1 MLPEFYHK
9 CLSQL
14 LTSRQYATL
23 RIIVLILQSYRT
35 IQQLDWSRRGNPADP
50 LAQIEKLASILPIP
64 IKYQSRRRHIQR
76 FLILPQLTTKCIWF
90 PIIKKW
96 LKINQTSKKVCYLA
110 IDRTRWQE
118 RNLFVASLIKNKRG
132 IPLNWMLLSKKG
144 NSNIAEQK
152 RLLKSTLRLLKGYQ
166 VIVIGDREFG
176 NINLADWLSKEGCN
190 YVLRTKSNK
199 YIQQKGEAY
208 RQLSSLGLKPGK
220 SFYLKQVKFTKQLG
234 MTRVNLAFYWRRTTS
249 DKRKNEGWYLVNNL
263 SGLKPTISA
272 YKKRMGIEAMLKDC
286 PKGLASRRKSGGYN
300 LEKCQGNEQ
309 RLLSL
314 ILLIAIAYTC
324 AVNKGQNIAFKG
336 VKEYVCRLPE
346 NFRKEKRHS
355 NFWIGLYGNL
365 WVENFQM
372 CNDWI
377 EQLMILTP
385 NKLPFYQQGMRAKK
399 LILSSL

>member
-1 MLPEFYHK
+1 MMPEFYHK
-9 CLSQL
+9 CISQL
-14 LTSRQYATL
+14 LTPRQYATL
-23 RIIVLILQSYRT
+23 RILVLILQSYRT
-35 IQQLDWSRRGNPADP
+35 IQ
-50 LAQIEKLASILPIP
+50 IEKLAAILPIP
-64 IKYQSRRRHIQR
+64 IKYQSRRRHLQR
-76 FLILPQLTTKCIWF
+76 LLVLPQLTPQHIWF
-90 PIIKKW
+90 PILKKW
-96 LKINQTSKKVCYLA
+96 LKIHHNRKKICYLA

-118 RNLFVASLIKNKRG
+118 RNLFVVSLIKNKRA
-132 IPLNWMLLSKKG
+132 IPLNWMLLNKKG
-144 NSNIAEQK
+144 NSNLAEQR
-152 RLLKSTLRLLKGYQ
+152 RLLKSTLRLLNSYQ
-166 VIVIGDREFG
+166 IIVIGDREFG
-176 NINLADWLSKEGCN
+176 NINLANWLSKQGCN

-220 SFYLKQVKFTKQLG
+220 SFYLQQVKFTKQLG

-272 YKKRMGIEAMLKDC
+272 YKKRMGIEAMFKDC
-286 PKGLASRRKSGGYN
+286 KSGGYN

-336 VKEYVCRLPE
+336 VKEYICRLPE

-372 CNDWI
+372 CHDWV